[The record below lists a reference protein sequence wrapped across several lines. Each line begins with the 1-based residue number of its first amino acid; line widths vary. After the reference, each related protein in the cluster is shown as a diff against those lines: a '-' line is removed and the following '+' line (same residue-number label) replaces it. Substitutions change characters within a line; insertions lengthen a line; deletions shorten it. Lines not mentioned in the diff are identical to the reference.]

1 METQS
6 TVILTPSTTTIVN
19 EFLDLHTEHVD
30 LTKRLDT
37 AKKAIKAL
45 GAGTYPGTHAD
56 ALVYTTTGAVK
67 VDWHSVAVAFCA
79 KHGIDFE
86 PSHQLL
92 TAHTTTGAD
101 SLAVKPTKKA

>member
-1 METQS
+1 METTS
-6 TVILTPSTTTIVN
+6 TVILTPSTTTTVD
-19 EFLDLHTEHVD
+19 EFLDLHTEHAHI
-30 LTKRLDT
+30 TKRLET
-37 AKKAIKAL
+37 AKKAIKNL
-45 GAGTYPGTHAD
+45 GAGTHTGTHQD

-67 VDWHSVAVAFCA
+67 IDWHSVAVAFCA

-101 SLAVKPTKKA
+101 SLAVKPSKKA

>member
-1 METQS
+1 METTN
-6 TVILTPSTTTIVN
+6 TVILTPSTTNIVN
-19 EFLDLHTEHVD
+19 EFLDLHTEHAD
-30 LTKRLDT
+30 LTKRLDN
-37 AKKAIKAL
+37 AKKAVKAL

-56 ALVYTTTGAVK
+56 ALVYITTGAVK

-92 TAHTTTGAD
+92 TAHTTTSAD